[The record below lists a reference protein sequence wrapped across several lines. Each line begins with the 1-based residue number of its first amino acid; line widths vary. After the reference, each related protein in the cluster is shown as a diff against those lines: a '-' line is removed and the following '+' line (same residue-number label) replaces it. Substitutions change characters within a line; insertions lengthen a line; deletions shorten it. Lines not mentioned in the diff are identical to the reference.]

1 MNTTLKMFKHTLN
14 IIKPKKNNYIQ
25 SSSFSTIHPSVVI
38 DKTAR
43 FGRNCNIE
51 PFVYIGPNVN
61 IGDDADIRSHCSITN
76 CDIGD
81 RVVIHNG
88 TRIGQDGFGFIPA
101 SENEPLPQKKPQN
114 LRVIIKDDI
123 EIGANCT
130 IDRGSWRDTVIES
143 GTKFDNMV
151 HIAHNV
157 NVGNSCL
164 FAACAAIAGSSNI
177 GNNVLMGGQSS
188 IADHVNVTSNVIIAG
203 QAGLTKDVNEEGVI
217 MVGTPAS
224 NIENFRNKKK

>member
-1 MNTTLKMFKHTLN
+1 MNTTLKMFKHALN
-14 IIKPKKNNYIQ
+14 IIKPKKINYIQ

-43 FGRNCNIE
+43 FGVNCNIG

-101 SENEPLPQKKPQN
+101 SEHEPLPQKKPQN

-164 FAACAAIAGSSNI
+164 FSAGSGVAGSSTLDKEIII
-177 GNNVLMGGQSS
+177 GGGGFVAQHLNVSKNVMVGGLSM
-188 IADHVNVTSNVIIAG
+188 V
-203 QAGLTKDVNEEGVI
+203 TKDIDDEGITV
-217 MVGTPAS
+217 VGIPAS